1 MRRMNFKI
9 CEFCLNFKKNYWET
23 SEKRTRSACT
33 SFLSLDLTGMNCQAT
48 AVSNLRFSVHALS
61 PHGQSSLSGQHVP
74 VVGPPGCPG
83 LGSKGRGSSPIQPP
97 PVPPASGDPPSPH
110 AQGIRCPL
118 PQIAESWC
126 TGSRKGKG
134 PGWPVEGEKA
144 GRALKLPLRTPRY
157 QNARVEDSTVA
168 PKDRLKS

>member
-61 PHGQSSLSGQHVP
+61 PHGQYPSLASMSQLW
-74 VVGPPGCPG
+74 GPQAA
-83 LGSKGRGSSPIQPP
+83 LGWAARGGA
-97 PVPPASGDPPSPH
+97 VPPSNRRLFLLHLVTRLPRTHKGLDAHCHRSQRAG
-110 AQGIRCPL
+110 ARAAAKERGQGG
-118 PQIAESWC
+118 QW
-126 TGSRKGKG
+126 KGK
-134 PGWPVEGEKA
+134 
-144 GRALKLPLRTPRY
+144 
-157 QNARVEDSTVA
+157 
-168 PKDRLKS
+168 RLGGH